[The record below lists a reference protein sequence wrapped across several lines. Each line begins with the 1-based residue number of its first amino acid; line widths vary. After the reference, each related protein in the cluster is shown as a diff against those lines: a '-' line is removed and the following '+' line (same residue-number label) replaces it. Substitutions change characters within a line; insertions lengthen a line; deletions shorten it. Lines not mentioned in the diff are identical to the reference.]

1 MTQGGH
7 SQDPS
12 TERSEAAHSRV
23 PPGHRKLAK
32 RMRRTMTDRELKL
45 WNSVRAH
52 RLMGLGFR
60 RQLPIAGYIV
70 DFACSEH
77 KFIVEVDRERPVVI
91 VHLQCF
97 YQMQPIYLSYPRLPI
112 SPPKRSEETTV
123 LKKLAVDFDIHRF
136 NVLNCRDNPR
146 EDL

>member
-32 RMRRTMTDRELKL
+32 RMRRTMTDGELKL

-77 KFIVEVDRERPVVI
+77 KFIVEVDVLQHGEDARSLSDTARTAQLEALGWKVFRVWNNDVLTNIDGVCDAI
-91 VHLQCF
+91 VRA
-97 YQMQPIYLSYPRLPI
+97 IGV
-112 SPPKRSEETTV
+112 E
-123 LKKLAVDFDIHRF
+123 KLR
-136 NVLNCRDNPR
+136 
-146 EDL
+146 

>member
-32 RMRRTMTDRELKL
+32 RMRRTMTDGELKL

-77 KFIVEVDRERPVVI
+77 KFTVEVDGLQHGEDARSLSDTARTAQLEALGWKVFRVWNNDVLTNIDGVCDAI
-91 VHLQCF
+91 V
-97 YQMQPIYLSYPRLPI
+97 RAVGV
-112 SPPKRSEETTV
+112 E
-123 LKKLAVDFDIHRF
+123 KLR
-136 NVLNCRDNPR
+136 
-146 EDL
+146 